1 MLDCSSVEK
10 DMFAMLVQRD
20 EVAVPFYVQP
30 ATVRHTPGRPEILD
44 RDSST
49 RLWLL
54 PKAQMSEAS
63 CCPSGSQRVQRAA
76 CGVRRAACGVRRAV
90 CGDSSRLQGFGLHGS
105 GLAR

>member
-1 MLDCSSVEK
+1 MLDCSAVEK
-10 DMFAMLVQRD
+10 AMFALLVQRD

-63 CCPSGSQRVQRAA
+63 VALLARSTCSAWRVAH
-76 CGVRRAACGVRRAV
+76 GVRRAV
-90 CGDSSRLQGFGLHGS
+90 CGDSSRLQRFGLHGS